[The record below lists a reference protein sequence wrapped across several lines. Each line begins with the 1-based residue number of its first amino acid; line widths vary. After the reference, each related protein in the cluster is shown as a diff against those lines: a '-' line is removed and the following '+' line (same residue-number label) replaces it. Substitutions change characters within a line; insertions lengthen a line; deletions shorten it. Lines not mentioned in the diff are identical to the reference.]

1 MYRTGWNDT
10 HRFSLFPVTHQS
22 RPRSPPSFYSSTSEP
37 SLFSFGCAIPFS
49 KKTPLVPSD
58 SPLCSCGGLQ
68 PVSLLP
74 FSLIS
79 RPERRRG
86 PRYVWHVFMSASLC
100 VPAAVRTSGSADRP
114 FFSTSTQAGS
124 SSLPVSPFPPG
135 FQPKH
140 PIRYRRMDRPVFISN
155 PVRLVSPRLFPNR
168 FPLKSPSF
176 SDAKLVC
183 SRERPAGLDQWHIV
197 QIFLYR
203 ASRFGTKF
211 PK

>member
-10 HRFSLFPVTHQS
+10 YRSSLFPVTIQS

-58 SPLCSCGGLQ
+58 PPLCSCGGLQ

-86 PRYVWHVFMSASLC
+86 PRYVWHTFMPASLC
-100 VPAAVRTSGSADRP
+100 APAAVRTPGSADRP
-114 FFSTSTQAGS
+114 FFQ
-124 SSLPVSPFPPG
+124 LP
-135 FQPKH
+135 PKPDQVH
-140 PIRYRRMDRPVFISN
+140 SRCRR
-155 PVRLVSPRLFPNR
+155 SPRASSRNILSGIGGRIGRVHLRPGAPCFTP
-168 FPLKSPSF
+168 PF
-176 SDAKLVC
+176 SESLSVEVAIIFRCKVSVQPGAAC
-183 SRERPAGLDQWHIV
+183 RP
-197 QIFLYR
+197 
-203 ASRFGTKF
+203 
-211 PK
+211 